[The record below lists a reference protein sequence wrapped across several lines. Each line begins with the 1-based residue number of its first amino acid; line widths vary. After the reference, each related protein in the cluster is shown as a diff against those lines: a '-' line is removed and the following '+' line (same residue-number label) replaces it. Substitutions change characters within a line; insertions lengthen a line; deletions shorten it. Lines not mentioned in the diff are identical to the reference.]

1 MQPNRMSRKSLGAY
15 ACLECAANCV
25 LSVWA
30 KLSYSVKKYW
40 RKCLTEKLA
49 DLLRNSTKAKD
60 ILFKTPLL
68 CKGGEMSV
76 CVVGHTS
83 LHTHGGRRTIFRLHF
98 PNVDARD

>member
-1 MQPNRMSRKSLGAY
+1 MQPNKMSRKSLGAY
-15 ACLECAANCV
+15 ASLECAGNCV

-40 RKCLTEKLA
+40 RKCLTEKLG

-68 CKGGEMSV
+68 CKGE
-76 CVVGHTS
+76 
-83 LHTHGGRRTIFRLHF
+83 GGQGCL
-98 PNVDARD
+98 